1 MGKIKFFI
9 LIFVLTIFC
18 QPALA
23 SEPEIISLYK
33 GSKMIFDDDIGF
45 ETHYYLAEK
54 DVVKEVEGKMIR
66 KFCSAPE
73 GVSPFEIVKNY
84 EKAIASK
91 GGEVIHLS
99 REAYRHTD
107 KNTGERVLFMRE
119 LFSNGRKTRY
129 NPYGYMQLPRNA
141 EDYVA
146 GKISSGGFDYYI
158 SVASAV
164 VEDVTYYTLVTVK
177 SEPMDMNNVTL
188 NILNDGIAA
197 NGRVAIYDIYFDT
210 GKYNLK
216 PDSSKA
222 LKTIASYLKKNTE
235 NNYFIVGHTD
245 NTGSYDANIKLS
257 VNRAEAVKKAL
268 VTNYDVKESRLKS
281 FGAGPVSPVTSN
293 KTEDGRARNRRVEL
307 VER

>member
-1 MGKIKFFI
+1 MEKFKFCI
-9 LIFVLTIFC
+9 LIFVLTVFC
-18 QPALA
+18 QPVFA
-23 SEPEIISLYK
+23 SEPEIISLYE
-33 GSKMIFDDDIGF
+33 GSKLIFDDEIGF

-54 DVVKEVEGKMIR
+54 DVVKEIDGTMIR

-73 GVSPFEIVKNY
+73 GISSFEIVKNY
-84 EKAIASK
+84 EKAISSK
-91 GGEVIHLS
+91 GGEVIHFS

-107 KNTGERVLFMRE
+107 KNTDERVWFMKDLFT
-119 LFSNGRKTRY
+119 NGRKTRY
-129 NPYGYMQLPRNA
+129 NHYGYMQLPNYA
-141 EDYVA
+141 NDYVT

-158 SVASAV
+158 SAASAV

-177 SEPMDMNNVTL
+177 AEPMDMNNVTL

-210 GKYNLK
+210 GKYSLK

-222 LKTIASYLKKNTE
+222 IKTIASYLKKNTE

-245 NTGSYDANIKLS
+245 NTGSFETNIKLS
-257 VNRAEAVKKAL
+257 VNRAEAVKKEL
-268 VTNYDVKESRLKS
+268 VSKYGVKESRLKG

-293 KTEDGRARNRRVEL
+293 KTEEGRARNRRVEL